1 MKKPFIAFSIACAC
15 ATGLFAGDV
24 TRQDD
29 TQWNEDWFKSIG
41 TGATKADTKSTNGSW
56 TFPTEGVTFENSK
69 MVLDLDDDASVS
81 FGIENAATESGTVV
95 EVKANAV
102 FYPILPADLQGA
114 SMTDAKVGF
123 AVVKE
128 SEGCFYYGWAGS
140 SWTKLEALDEVSD
153 TTAPTDLLIT
163 LTYWGASPTA
173 VFTVGGKTASIA
185 LTATANPTGV
195 KIAGCGTVSA
205 IDGNY
210 GYSVAKIDDTKY
222 ATFAAAVAAAVTGNK
237 VEVVRATTEN
247 VTVKT
252 KGIEIADNG
261 NASGIISTQG
271 EDVTVDIKPT
281 AEEFTTEDQSI
292 TVKGQSGTYTI
303 PVTAGAGA
311 NIVLPWTNKEIV
323 ATPSET
329 QNGTTITI
337 RTKDSIVTA
346 ALEGKTIA
354 VNDNFRA
361 FLTANAK
368 TPYEAADANEDDI
381 GDALKG
387 AGNNTLPLWQDYV
400 LGIKPTDSVKP
411 VTIPTGDID
420 TEKITL
426 AIPAIDTT
434 KYSGDYN
441 ITYKVDETTCTGP
454 SAIKVPLTKTATYQM
469 KIVLTPKDND

>member
-15 ATGLFAGDV
+15 ATGAFAGDV

-81 FGIENAATESGTVV
+81 FGIANEATESGTVV

-102 FYPILPADLQGA
+102 FYPILAADLQGA

-140 SWTKLEALDEVSD
+140 SWTKLEALDEVSE
-153 TTAPTDLLIT
+153 TTATTDLLIT

-173 VFTVGGKTASIA
+173 AFTVGGKTASIA
-185 LTATANPTGV
+185 LTATANQTGV

-237 VEVVRATTEN
+237 VEVVRATAED
-247 VTVKT
+247 VTVT
-252 KGIEIADNG
+252 KSGIEIADNG

-271 EDVTVDIKPT
+271 DVTVDIKPT
-281 AEEFTTEDQSI
+281 ADEFKTEDVTI
-292 TVKGQSGTYTI
+292 TTKGQSGTYTI
-303 PVTAGAGA
+303 PVTAGEGA

-329 QNGTTITI
+329 PNGTTITI
-337 RTKDSIVTA
+337 RTKDSIVTE
-346 ALEGKTIA
+346 ALGDTKIA

-368 TPYEAADANEDDI
+368 TPYEAAGANAKDI
-381 GDALKG
+381 GDALKD
-387 AGNNTLPLWQDYV
+387 AGDNTLPLWQDYV
-400 LGIKPTDSVKP
+400 LGIEPATPVTP

-420 TEKITL
+420 AENITL

-434 KYSGDYN
+434 KYSGDYDV
-441 ITYKVDETTCTGP
+441 TYKVGETTCSGP
-454 SAIKVPLTKTATYQM
+454 SAIKVPLTETATYQM